1 MDGANDLESALIAE
15 AILKNMAAGALALS
29 EFPQTLADAG
39 VANIAEKLALALLP
53 VPAKI
58 VIRRAPLAP
67 I

>member
-1 MDGANDLESALIAE
+1 MDGANELESALIAE
-15 AILKNMAAGALALS
+15 AILKAMEAGTLALS
-29 EFPQTLADAG
+29 EITQILTDAG